1 MQAPNTNL
9 QVAPSDTSAVQ
20 CRKCNNSFFD
30 QPVMVRRVSRLLT
43 GSSQDQ
49 FVFLPVLKCT
59 ECGEL
64 LKEFLPDLPEFEEK
78 NESTGKLII

>member
-20 CRKCNNSFFD
+20 CRKCNNLFFD

-43 GSSQDQ
+43 GSPQDQ

-64 LKEFLPDLPEFEEK
+64 LKEFLPEFEEK
-78 NESTGKLII
+78 NEPTGKLII